1 MHKLH
6 HGLTGGSR
14 VRQIMTIHDGLGGG
28 VTRLR
33 YDIIYEQIHLK
44 KTPEN
49 TFNVRMFFKLGTFDH
64 SWYYWVM
71 VVVGVLLE
79 SEVCFGWVGLCK
91 FRSIPIH
98 LLRHVIWWDGG
109 GDSNYDYA

>member
-1 MHKLH
+1 MHKLR

-49 TFNVRMFFKLGTFDH
+49 SLKVRMFL
-64 SWYYWVM
+64 
-71 VVVGVLLE
+71 VLLTGD
-79 SEVCFGWVGLCK
+79 FGN
-91 FRSIPIH
+91 FSIARWP
-98 LLRHVIWWDGG
+98 
-109 GDSNYDYA
+109 

>member
-1 MHKLH
+1 MHKLR

-14 VRQIMTIHDGLGGG
+14 VRQIMTIHNGLGVG
-28 VTRLR
+28 VNRLR
-33 YDIIYEQIHLK
+33 YDIIYEQICLK
-44 KTPEN
+44 KKKTEN
-49 TFNVRMFFKLGTFDH
+49 SLNVRMFFKLGTFDH

-91 FRSIPIH
+91 F
-98 LLRHVIWWDGG
+98 
-109 GDSNYDYA
+109 

>member
-1 MHKLH
+1 MHKLR

-44 KTPEN
+44 KTAKSSL
-49 TFNVRMFFKLGTFDH
+49 NVKMFFRVYEKMSNTKM
-64 SWYYWVM
+64 ST
-71 VVVGVLLE
+71 LLDIF
-79 SEVCFGWVGLCK
+79 SFFCF
-91 FRSIPIH
+91 
-98 LLRHVIWWDGG
+98 
-109 GDSNYDYA
+109 